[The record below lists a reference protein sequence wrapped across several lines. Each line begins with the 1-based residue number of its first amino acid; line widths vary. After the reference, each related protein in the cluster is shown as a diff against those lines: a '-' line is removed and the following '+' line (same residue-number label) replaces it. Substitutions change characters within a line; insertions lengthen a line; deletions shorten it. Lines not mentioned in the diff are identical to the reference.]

1 MKNKR
6 NLFRG
11 IFFGALAL
19 IGVAAQAAGVD
30 VIAFAHTHPE
40 LAGGLLMASMLGEMD
55 VKGITEALGKI
66 SDQTKEIGEKALSEA
81 KKAGDMSVET
91 KGKVDELL
99 LEQGNLQSALR
110 EVQQKLAAG
119 AGGQEDS
126 LSVGQIVV
134 NSPAVKAA
142 QEAIASGRKAN
153 ASVQIKAI
161 TTAAGSVGQAI
172 APDRREGI
180 MMLPNRRMTIRDL
193 IMPGQTSSGVITYSK
208 ESGFANNAAP
218 VAEGTR
224 KPEST
229 ITAVSVTET
238 VKKIATFI
246 KASTEVLSDL
256 PQLRSLI
263 DFRLRYML
271 AFREEAQLL
280 MGSGVGNN
288 LNGLYTQATPFAAP
302 TGTRTATTSIDRL
315 RIAALQSELAE
326 FPSDGFVLN
335 PIDWTNIELEKDTQG
350 RYLIGNPQGTL
361 SPTLWNR
368 PVVATQAMTVG
379 NFLAGAF
386 GMGAQIFDRE
396 DANVVIATENED
408 DFVNNL
414 VTLLIEERLALAVYR
429 TEAFIKGSLVI
440 TP

>member
-1 MKNKR
+1 MDMIEIKKALDELSTRVRAEAQEAATKGFAMTAEMKEKLDNM
-6 NLFRG
+6 LVVQG
-11 IFFGALAL
+11 EL
-19 IGVAAQAAGVD
+19 QASLRD
-30 VIAFAHTHPE
+30 VQQKQ
-40 LAGGLLMASMLGEMD
+40 LAGGDGEN
-55 VKGITEALGKI
+55 GP
-66 SDQTKEIGEKALSEA
+66 Q
-81 KKAGDMSVET
+81 
-91 KGKVDELL
+91 
-99 LEQGNLQSALR
+99 
-110 EVQQKLAAG
+110 
-119 AGGQEDS
+119 
-126 LSVGQIVV
+126 SVGQIVV

-142 QEAIASGRKAN
+142 QESIASGRKAN
-153 ASVQIKAI
+153 ASVQIKAL
-161 TTAAGSVGQAI
+161 TTAPGSFGQAI
-172 APDRREGI
+172 APDRRDGI
-180 MMLPNRRMTIRDL
+180 MLLPNRRMTVRDL
-193 IMPGQTSSGVITYSK
+193 LMPGQTSSGVITYSK
-208 ESGFANNAAP
+208 ETGFTNNAAP

-224 KPEST
+224 KPESV
-229 ITAVSVTET
+229 IAAVSVTET

-288 LNGLYTQATPFAAP
+288 VNGLFTQAAAFAPP
-302 TGTRTATTSIDRL
+302 TGVDAVTSPIDRL
-315 RIAALQSELAE
+315 RVALLQAELAE
-326 FPSDGFVLN
+326 FPSDGLVLN
-335 PIDWTNIELEKDTQG
+335 PINWANIEMQKDNQG

-368 PVVATQAMTVG
+368 PVVSTQAMTVG
-379 NFLAGAF
+379 KFLAGAF

-429 TEAFIKGSLVI
+429 PEAFIKGDLVAA
-440 TP
+440 

>member
-1 MKNKR
+1 M
-6 NLFRG
+6 
-11 IFFGALAL
+11 
-19 IGVAAQAAGVD
+19 
-30 VIAFAHTHPE
+30 
-40 LAGGLLMASMLGEMD
+40 EMD
-55 VKGITEALGKI
+55 TKAIESALGKI
-66 SDQTKEIGEKALSEA
+66 SDQTKEIGEKAMAEV
-81 KKAGDMSVET
+81 KKVGDMSAET
-91 KGKVDELL
+91 KAKVDEFMLK
-99 LEQGNLQSALR
+99 QGELQAALR
-110 EVQQKLAAG
+110 EVQQKQAAG
-119 AGGQEDS
+119 AGNEEDS

-153 ASVQIKAI
+153 ASVQVKAI
-161 TTAAGSVGQAI
+161 TTAANSVGQAI

-180 MMLPNRRMTIRDL
+180 MMLPNRRMTVRNL
-193 IMPGQTSSGVITYSK
+193 LMPGNTSSGVITYSK
-208 ESGFANNAAP
+208 ETGFTNNAAP

-224 KPEST
+224 KPESS

-238 VKKIATFI
+238 VKKIATYI
-246 KASTEVLSDL
+246 KASTEVLADL

-288 LNGLYTQATPFAAP
+288 INGLYTQASAFAPPA
-302 TGTRTATTSIDRL
+302 GVTAATSPIDRL
-315 RIAALQSELAE
+315 RIALLQSELAE
-326 FPSDGFVLN
+326 FPSDGMVLN
-335 PIDWTNIELEKDTQG
+335 PIDWANIEMQKDAEG

-361 SPTLWNR
+361 APTLWNR

-429 TEAFIKGSLVI
+429 PEAFIRGALA
-440 TP
+440 TA